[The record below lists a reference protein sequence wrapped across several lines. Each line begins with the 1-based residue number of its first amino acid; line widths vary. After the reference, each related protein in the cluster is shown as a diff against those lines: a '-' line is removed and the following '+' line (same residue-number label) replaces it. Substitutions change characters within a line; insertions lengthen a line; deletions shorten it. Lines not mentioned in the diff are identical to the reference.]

1 MATTK
6 YHRDWSFPDEW
17 NWEGRR
23 NKNFRTRKNRNA
35 ADPINSMLN
44 FGYGLLAQQMSELLL
59 AKGFELSIGFLHQ
72 SEGSN
77 RYWNMLAYDFIEPF
91 RLWIDGCVKDM
102 IVEKEIKPTDFTFAE
117 DKSHMVFKE
126 KALDIAVSKFME
138 TLEPLEHK
146 SLPIIRTV
154 EKML

>member
-1 MATTK
+1 
-6 YHRDWSFPDEW
+6 
-17 NWEGRR
+17 
-23 NKNFRTRKNRNA
+23 
-35 ADPINSMLN
+35 
-44 FGYGLLAQQMSELLL
+44 
-59 AKGFELSIGFLHQ
+59 
-72 SEGSN
+72 
-77 RYWNMLAYDFIEPF
+77 MLAYDFIEPF

-102 IVEKEIKPTDFTFAE
+102 IVEKEIKATDFTFAE